1 MMKKSFTTLG
11 SKARCRAGSWAA
23 LACLA
28 LLLLISGSSQLQAQ
42 TTATKPKPK
51 PKADAAASKDAGTAG
66 KSIKVGQKFPSLKLK
81 DQNGK
86 AFDLTKTLKDGP
98 VALVIFRS
106 ADW

>member
-42 TTATKPKPK
+42 TTATKPK

>member
-1 MMKKSFTTLG
+1 MQKSFTTLG

-42 TTATKPKPK
+42 TTATKPK